1 MNQKTILQIII
12 LLTLITISSVFYY
25 IYFFEKKNV
34 VNVVQEEDE
43 SLVANSEKDGV
54 EEDQSFENLLSD
66 VNYKSTD
73 KDGNLYNIFAKSGK
87 ISKDEPDILILEKVQ
102 GIIIMNDK
110 SEIIIS
116 SNYAEYNSVNLDTKF
131 NGNVKVNYEDNELLS
146 QNVDLLLTDNLI
158 KIYNNVFF
166 NNKNL
171 KSNADR
177 IQYNISNG
185 KAVIDMYDKRNK
197 IEILGNY
204 GNN

>member
-12 LLTLITISSVFYY
+12 LSTLITISGVFYY

-34 VNVVQEEDE
+34 VNVVQEEDK

-87 ISKDEPDILILEKVQ
+87 ISKDEPGIIILEKVQ

-185 KAVIDMYDKRNK
+185 KAVIDMYDKSNK

>member
-1 MNQKTILQIII
+1 MNRKTILQIII
-12 LLTLITISSVFYY
+12 LLTLITISGVFYY

-34 VNVVQEEDE
+34 VNVVQEEDK

-185 KAVIDMYDKRNK
+185 KAVIDMYDKSNK

>member
-12 LLTLITISSVFYY
+12 LSTLITISGVFYY

-34 VNVVQEEDE
+34 VNVVQEDE

-131 NGNVKVNYEDNELLS
+131 KGNVKVNYEDNELLS

-177 IQYNISNG
+177 IQYNISND
-185 KAVIDMYDKRNK
+185 KAVIDMYDKSNK

-204 GNN
+204 GSN

>member
-12 LLTLITISSVFYY
+12 LSTLITISGVFYY

-34 VNVVQEEDE
+34 VNVVQEEDK

-185 KAVIDMYDKRNK
+185 KAVIDMYDNSNK

-204 GNN
+204 GSN

>member
-1 MNQKTILQIII
+1 MSQKTILQIII
-12 LLTLITISSVFYY
+12 LSTLITISGVFYY

-34 VNVVQEEDE
+34 VNVVQEEDK

-87 ISKDEPDILILEKVQ
+87 ISKDEPGIIILEKVQ

-177 IQYNISNG
+177 IQYNISND
-185 KAVIDMYDKRNK
+185 KAVIDMYDNSNK

-204 GNN
+204 GSN

>member
-1 MNQKTILQIII
+1 MNRKTILQIII
-12 LLTLITISSVFYY
+12 LLTLITISGVFYY

-34 VNVVQEEDE
+34 VNVVQEEDK

-185 KAVIDMYDKRNK
+185 KAVIDMYDKSNK

-204 GNN
+204 GSN

>member
-12 LLTLITISSVFYY
+12 LSTLITISGLFYY
-25 IYFFEKKNV
+25 FYFFEKKNNV
-34 VNVVQEEDE
+34 SVVQEDDT
-43 SLVANSEKDGV
+43 SFANNNEKAVGG
-54 EEDQSFENLLSD
+54 EDQAFENLLSD

>member
-1 MNQKTILQIII
+1 MSQKTILQIII
-12 LLTLITISSVFYY
+12 LSTLITISGLFYY
-25 IYFFEKKNV
+25 FYFFEKKNNV
-34 VNVVQEEDE
+34 SVVQEDDT
-43 SLVANSEKDGV
+43 SFANNNEKAVGG
-54 EEDQSFENLLSD
+54 EDQAFENLLSD

-185 KAVIDMYDKRNK
+185 KAVIDMYDKSNK

>member
-12 LLTLITISSVFYY
+12 LSTLITISGVFYY
-25 IYFFEKKNV
+25 IYFFEKKIV
-34 VNVVQEEDE
+34 VNVVQEEDK

-131 NGNVKVNYEDNELLS
+131 KGNVKINYEDNELLS
-146 QNVDLLLTDNLI
+146 QNADLLLSDNLI
-158 KIYNNVFF
+158 NIYNNVFF

-177 IQYNISNG
+177 IQYNISND
-185 KAVIDMYDKRNK
+185 KAVIDMYDNNNK

-204 GNN
+204 GSN

>member
-12 LLTLITISSVFYY
+12 LSTLITISGVFYY

-34 VNVVQEEDE
+34 VNVVQEEDK

-185 KAVIDMYDKRNK
+185 KAVIDMYDKSNK

-204 GNN
+204 GSN

>member
-1 MNQKTILQIII
+1 MSQKTILQIII
-12 LLTLITISSVFYY
+12 LSTLITISGVFYY

-34 VNVVQEEDE
+34 VNVVQEEDK

-185 KAVIDMYDKRNK
+185 KAVIDMYDKSNK

-204 GNN
+204 GSN

>member
-12 LLTLITISSVFYY
+12 LSTLITISGVFYY

-34 VNVVQEEDE
+34 VNVVQEEDK

-177 IQYNISNG
+177 IQYNISND
-185 KAVIDMYDKRNK
+185 KAVIDMYDNNNK

-204 GNN
+204 GSN